1 MTRVIALDVG
11 DKRIGVAISDPTRF
25 LASPLCTVERDASSS
40 EIQQIE
46 KLVENHEASELL
58 VGMPLQLSG
67 RKGIQARLVESFM
80 KILANHL
87 SIPIKS
93 VDERLSTLEA
103 ERMLRQAGK
112 SPSSDK
118 HLVDS
123 VSAVIILQ
131 SYLDA
136 N

>member
-1 MTRVIALDVG
+1 LTRVMALDVG
-11 DKRIGVAISDPTRF
+11 DRRIGVAISDPTRF
-25 LASPLCTVERDASSS
+25 LASPLCTVERDTSSS

-46 KLVENHEASELL
+46 KLVESHEASELL

-67 RKGIQARLVESFM
+67 KKGIQARLVEGFI
-80 KILANHL
+80 KNLEKRL
-87 SIPIKS
+87 SIPIQT
-93 VDERLSTLEA
+93 VDERFSTVEA

-136 N
+136 K